1 MRPKHTNVIV
11 IVADDLGYGDI
22 AAFGNPIVQTPN
34 LDRMAA
40 EGVTLTQ
47 HYSASPICAPAR
59 ASLLTGRYNHRT
71 GAVDVPSNRGL
82 DRISLAETTV
92 ADLFKS
98 AGYATGMVGKWHN
111 GVHDMRYH
119 PNARGFDEF
128 TGFLNGGMDY
138 WQWVLDYDGTPKP
151 ADGRYLT
158 DVFSDEAVEFVQRH
172 REEPFFLYLAY
183 NAPHAPLQAPEE
195 LLERYQGI
203 GLTPAVSALYAM
215 IERMDEGIGR
225 LRETLELLGLLEDT
239 LVVFTSDHGLAIGSH
254 GLMGKQNMYDHTIR
268 VPFIIVGPGIT
279 KGQRVPAFGFLRDMF
294 PTVCDLAGL
303 PIPKTVEAKSL
314 APLLRGQRQNVHS
327 AGYGYF
333 QDVQRMIWMENWK
346 LVFYL
351 KTGRHQLF
359 NLTDDP
365 HELNDLSR
373 SPVRR
378 ARLRRMRRSL
388 NQWFHD
394 QGDELFLR
402 GFKD

>member
-1 MRPKHTNVIV
+1 M
-11 IVADDLGYGDI
+11 
-22 AAFGNPIVQTPN
+22 
-34 LDRMAA
+34 LDQLR
-40 EGVTLTQ
+40 
-47 HYSASPICAPAR
+47 
-59 ASLLTGRYNHRT
+59 
-71 GAVDVPSNRGL
+71 
-82 DRISLAETTV
+82 
-92 ADLFKS
+92 
-98 AGYATGMVGKWHN
+98 
-111 GVHDMRYH
+111 
-119 PNARGFDEF
+119 
-128 TGFLNGGMDY
+128 
-138 WQWVLDYDGTPKP
+138 
-151 ADGRYLT
+151 ADGRLANT
-158 DVFSDEAVEFVQRH
+158 FV
-172 REEPFFLYLAY
+172 
-183 NAPHAPLQAPEE
+183 
-195 LLERYQGI
+195 I
-203 GLTPAVSALYAM
+203 
-215 IERMDEGIGR
+215 
-225 LRETLELLGLLEDT
+225 
-239 LVVFTSDHGLAIGSH
+239 FTSDHGLALGSH

-314 APLLRGQRQNVHS
+314 VPLLRGQRQNVHS